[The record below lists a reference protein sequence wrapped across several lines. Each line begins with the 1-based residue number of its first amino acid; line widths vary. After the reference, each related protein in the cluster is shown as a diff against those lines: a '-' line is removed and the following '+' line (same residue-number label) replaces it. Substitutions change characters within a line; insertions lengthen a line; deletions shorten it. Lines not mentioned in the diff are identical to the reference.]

1 MEGKEFVTA
10 NQKLEQFLWM
20 HRIRFKAQRK
30 NMDMLNEWIYD
41 RTPQLEVVVEEFR
54 RIYTDRAS

>member
-1 MEGKEFVTA
+1 MEGKDFVTA

-30 NMDMLNEWIYD
+30 NLDMLNEWIYD

-54 RIYTDRAS
+54 RIWFDRAS